1 MALTLREEVLRNSGL
16 LTEEILEE
24 GFFNKSLAIA
34 AIIAA
39 LGGAAIVGP
48 RAAKN
53 IKQYKS
59 VKDVPVAT
67 RYEKVNNEIQNDV
80 KNKEYELTPY
90 VVQKLKYVSDFR
102 VEYNDRNNQA
112 IIYIDIPWESFCFPS
127 LLESDLNHLVDD
139 YLKYINEQSSK
150 IEDRI
155 SPSKFN
161 KEPLKVVITQE
172 IGEDTDYYKGMDI
185 NEGIDTVRK
194 IVNNKLGTR
203 AIDWKIKR
211 LK

>member
-1 MALTLREEVLRNSGL
+1 MTLTLREEVLKNSGL

-24 GFFNKSLAIA
+24 GFFKKALAIA
-34 AIIAA
+34 AVVAA

-48 RAAKN
+48 RAAKS

-90 VVQKLKYVSDFR
+90 VVQKLRYVSDFR

-112 IIYIDIPWESFCFPS
+112 IIYIDIPEESFFYPS

-150 IEDRI
+150 IEDRV

-161 KEPLKVVITQE
+161 KEPLKVVITKE
-172 IGEDTDYYKGMDI
+172 IGEDSDYYKGMDASKGNDI
-185 NEGIDTVRK
+185 VRK
-194 IVNNKLGTR
+194 IINNKLGTR
-203 AIDWKIKR
+203 AIDWKTKR